1 MSAQAKHRVIFIS
14 GLSGAGKSVVLHALE
29 DLDYYCIDNFP
40 IKLIS
45 SFFAHLNEYPA
56 QIAIG
61 INAHNQEAMMPELL
75 NLIRD
80 SENNLAMGIELIF
93 LEADNDI
100 LMKRY
105 SETRRKHPFSN
116 NNSPLQDAISN
127 ERSLLTSLAESADL
141 KIDTTRLNVH
151 DLRDLVN
158 RRIAGRDTSNL
169 SIQLISFGFKY
180 SAPHDADFI
189 FDVRCLPNPYWESSL
204 RGFSGKDKEVI
215 EYLDSQPL
223 AHKMADQLSSF
234 ISEWL
239 EYFDAENR
247 SYLTIGIGCTGGR
260 HRSVYI
266 VDKLAAVLSDGH
278 DQLIIN
284 HRDL

>member
-1 MSAQAKHRVIFIS
+1 MHT
-14 GLSGAGKSVVLHALE
+14 LE
-29 DLDYYCIDNFP
+29 DLGYYCIDNFP

-45 SFFAHLNEYPA
+45 SFFNHLNEYPA

-61 INAHNQEAMMPELL
+61 INAHNQESMMSELL
-75 NLIRD
+75 KLIRD
-80 SENNLAMGIELIF
+80 SNNNQSMAAELVF
-93 LEADNDI
+93 LEADNDV

-116 NNSPLQDAISN
+116 NSLPLQDAIKN
-127 ERSLLTSLAESADL
+127 ERSLLASLAESADL
-141 KIDTTRLNVH
+141 KIDTTRFNVH
-151 DLRDLVN
+151 DLRDLVS
-158 RRIAGRDTSNL
+158 RRIAGRDVSNL
-169 SIQLISFGFKY
+169 SIQLISFGFKHG
-180 SAPHDADFI
+180 APHDADFV

-204 RGFSGKDKEVI
+204 RSFSGRDKEVV
-215 EYLDSQPL
+215 EFLDNQPL
-223 AHKMADQLSSF
+223 AHKMADQLSTF
-234 ISEWL
+234 ITDWL

-266 VDKLAAVLSDGH
+266 VDKLAAVLSESW
-278 DQLIIN
+278 DQLIIK

>member
-1 MSAQAKHRVIFIS
+1 MTAHLKHKVIFIS
-14 GLSGAGKSVVLHALE
+14 GLSGAGKSVVMHTLE
-29 DLDYYCIDNFP
+29 DLGYYCIDNFP

-45 SFFAHLNEYPA
+45 SFFNHLNEYPA

-61 INAHNQEAMMPELL
+61 INAHNQESMMSELL
-75 NLIRD
+75 KLIRD
-80 SENNLAMGIELIF
+80 SNNNQSMAAELVF
-93 LEADNDI
+93 LEADNDV

-116 NNSPLQDAISN
+116 NSLPLQDAIKN
-127 ERSLLTSLAESADL
+127 ERSLLASLAESADL
-141 KIDTTRLNVH
+141 KIDTTRFNVH
-151 DLRDLVN
+151 DLRDLVS
-158 RRIAGRDTSNL
+158 RRIAGRDVSNL
-169 SIQLISFGFKY
+169 SIQLISFGFKHG
-180 SAPHDADFI
+180 APHDADFV

-204 RGFSGKDKEVI
+204 RSFSGRDKEVV
-215 EYLDSQPL
+215 EFLDNQPL
-223 AHKMADQLSSF
+223 AHKMADQLSTF
-234 ISEWL
+234 ITDWL

-266 VDKLAAVLSDGH
+266 VDKLAAVLSESW
-278 DQLIIN
+278 DQLIIK